1 MPPRELSSAF
11 LAGLR
16 QDPLAWMVMKH
27 TWLLLLACS
36 FALRA
41 EDAPIEVN
49 PNRPT
54 FANPALTTQSGVA
67 ELEWG
72 LQRSAFREGGSS
84 FGTPTLLKLGL
95 VKDLE
100 LRLSAPTYLRLAP
113 VDGPSAVGSGDF
125 NMAVQWCY
133 LHDGLFGTDQAI
145 QVAHTFPT
153 APSVNGLGNGAPI
166 DTLTLLFSRDAGPYH
181 VDVNLLESWIG
192 SPAETGG
199 GRTRQAAGTVSITR
213 NLNEAWSITGE
224 VYALQ
229 ATPSNERIVS
239 NLWAVAYKVSKRLV
253 LDAGIDVGLNHGAP
267 RYTVFTGLTVGLA
280 RFRQP

>member
-1 MPPRELSSAF
+1 MLTFRPA
-11 LAGLR
+11 
-16 QDPLAWMVMKH
+16 
-27 TWLLLLACS
+27 LLLL
-36 FALRA
+36 FTLALRA
-41 EDAPIEVN
+41 EDVPIEVN

-72 LQRSAFREGGSS
+72 LQRSTYRDDSTS

-100 LRLSAPTYLRLAP
+100 LRLSAPTYLRLSPA
-113 VDGPSAVGSGDF
+113 DGPSAVGSGDF
-125 NMAVQWCY
+125 NLGLQWCY

-153 APSVNGLGNGAPI
+153 APTANGLGNGAPI
-166 DTLTLLFSRDAGPYH
+166 DTLTLLFSRDAGLYH

-192 SPAETGG
+192 APAEAGG
-199 GRTRQAAGTVSITR
+199 GRNRQAAGTVSITR
-213 NLNEAWSITGE
+213 NLGEVWSITGE
-224 VYALQ
+224 VYTLQ
-229 ATPSNERIVS
+229 ATPSNPRIVS

-253 LDAGIDVGLNHGAP
+253 LDGGVDVGLTHGAP

-280 RFRQP
+280 RFRKP